1 MMAGQKGKN
10 MARVTKR
17 FYSVY
22 WKGQLQIRF
31 DNLRGAQA
39 WRRSFIKDL
48 MKGRLPGDRER
59 TEREVEIREEIYT
72 VDEVQTPMG
81 KRYEGFP
88 G

>member
-1 MMAGQKGKN
+1 
-10 MARVTKR
+10 MARVTKK
-17 FYSVY
+17 FYTVY
-22 WKGQLQIRF
+22 WQGRSQIRF

-39 WRRSFIKDL
+39 WRRIFIKDL
-48 MKGRLPGDRER
+48 MKGRLLGDWDR

>member
-1 MMAGQKGKN
+1 
-10 MARVTKR
+10 MARVSKK

-22 WKGQLQIRF
+22 WKGRLQIRF
-31 DNLRGAQA
+31 DNLREAQA